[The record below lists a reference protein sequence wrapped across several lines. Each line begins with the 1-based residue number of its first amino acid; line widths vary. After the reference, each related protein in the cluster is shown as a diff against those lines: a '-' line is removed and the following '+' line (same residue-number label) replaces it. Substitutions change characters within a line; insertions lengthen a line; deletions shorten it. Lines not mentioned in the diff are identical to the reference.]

1 MRTEADDLYK
11 IRLRPVQD
19 PITHAWR
26 CGKAVVN
33 AGGAFNQRFVTKAEY
48 DESGP
53 NICRQKY
60 FKFC

>member
-33 AGGAFNQRFVTKAEY
+33 AGGAFNQRIFRCAVIPVEGWREK
-48 DESGP
+48 DSVCDL
-53 NICRQKY
+53 I
-60 FKFC
+60 